1 MVGAARPR
9 KPAPQGDDQRASQN
23 ALDLEIYV
31 PGFLTW
37 IANKLSS
44 SASAIY
50 RRRFGVGIVEWRIM
64 ALLAVEPWIPTA
76 RMCEVIGLDKA
87 GVSRSLRVLQDKG
100 LAETRFQDSNQR
112 RQFIALTDRGIKLH
126 DRIVL
131 VARRRE
137 EQLLTGFT
145 KEERSLAI
153 KLLARMHENL
163 PLVGADPDGR
173 PPADPPPRDRRPAR
187 RRPETSSRDST
198 AG

>member
-1 MVGAARPR
+1 MVGAVRSR
-9 KPAPQGDDQRASQN
+9 KRTSHGDDQRASAN

-64 ALLAVEPWIPTA
+64 ALLAVEPWIPTT

-112 RQFIALTDRGIKLH
+112 RQFIALTGRGIKLH
-126 DRIVL
+126 DQIVL
-131 VARRRE
+131 IARRRE

-145 KEERSLAI
+145 KEERAQAI

-163 PLVGADPDGR
+163 PLVGADPDAR
-173 PPADPPPRDRRPAR
+173 SPADPAPRDRRSSQR
-187 RRPETSSRDST
+187 RMGTSSRNST
-198 AG
+198 VG